1 MLPRSGMVTSIT
13 HSLYTIILLL
23 TKPHTLMP
31 SEFHYISPIT
41 SLGHQKPTMKSVVAY
56 IVAYIISYDEYK
68 WSCSP
73 LRGLVESYLC
83 SLQQKCYVLVVVS
96 QVKMHNSR
104 PLHWQVIGKSNYVEI
119 RGSYTVLFVHV
130 MTKIQNGHRKMD
142 KTHVYVMR
150 TKKVCQ
156 F

>member
-1 MLPRSGMVTSIT
+1 MKNGKIRHFKTTKMLPRSGMVTSIT
-13 HSLYTIILLL
+13 HSLYAIILLL

-73 LRGLVESYLC
+73 LRGLVESAFWDNTDGL
-83 SLQQKCYVLVVVS
+83 LA
-96 QVKMHNSR
+96 
-104 PLHWQVIGKSNYVEI
+104 G
-119 RGSYTVLFVHV
+119 
-130 MTKIQNGHRKMD
+130 
-142 KTHVYVMR
+142 
-150 TKKVCQ
+150 
-156 F
+156 